1 MKKLDLLL
9 LALALPAGVFAATNE
24 GAGRELFDQQTALL
38 SGNLLFSEWRNTFA
52 AKEFPAGTERIY
64 RDMQANIAA
73 NAAIAAARKNTAA
86 GFRAELRSRY
96 REEAAKIL
104 APYRDAFAPAEFAK
118 LTSGDDAYFETCANR
133 LFAKSFDQARQKL
146 AKEQRETLFA
156 KTYPTVEEFEKFN
169 DDALTK
175 LLESRFREKSGGT
188 LLEENLPLLKTEVIR
203 PVIAS
208 GRAQQ
213 QLQLTL
219 PPRQI
224 VPSHIW
230 DEKAA
235 RELIAAGVE
244 TNLAA
249 ALPAKDRLPLFPKTR
264 ALINAR
270 AARLGPDR
278 AIAAL
283 PDTCKIAQNYPARVL
298 ADPAAHRD
306 PETSLQ
312 TIAAEAQTELIAA
325 AIAAAGV
332 PEAQQEEVAADA
344 EVKRAAA
351 KRFENK
357 IVPALREIREKT
369 AARQFAA
376 WWPDLAAGRWQPMPS
391 EVEAFA
397 TGGSREF
404 PALAGRPLPAPLLR
418 ETEKQCD
425 DALRAKL
432 AAGVAELEKQRQL
445 VNAEYDAV
453 VGEMRQKQQQ
463 TRSSWLVKWFG
474 ASSVK
479 LTEIVD
485 CYRRKVTE
493 KNGQDSKLYPAIDAE
508 IDVRSRAILQQLTEK
523 TDQLKPELP
532 VVKSSF
538 ELRQEGDQL
547 HIRRGDWS
555 VAVKPGKEGELN
567 AAAAAELKRLVE
579 ATKEPSRFEVEL
591 VVGDRIYYR
600 TVADLREALRTAAG
614 ENSKITDRRRK

>member
-9 LALALPAGVFAATNE
+9 LTITLPAVVFAASAE
-24 GAGRELFDQQTALL
+24 GRGRELFDQQTAILSSTLL
-38 SGNLLFSEWRNTFA
+38 LAEWRDTFA
-52 AKEFPAGTERIY
+52 AAEFPSGTERIY
-64 RDMQANIAA
+64 REMKEKPAA

-86 GFRAELRSRY
+86 GFRDELRNRY

-104 APYRDAFAPAEFAK
+104 SPYRDVFAPAEFTK
-118 LTSGDDAYFETCANR
+118 LTAGDTAFIENRANR

-146 AKEQRETLFA
+146 AGEQRETLFA
-156 KTYPTVEEFEKFN
+156 KTYPAVEEFEKFN
-169 DDALTK
+169 DDALAK
-175 LLESRFREKSGGT
+175 LLENRFREQSGGG

-203 PVIAS
+203 PVIAA
-208 GRAQQ
+208 GRSQQ

-219 PPRQI
+219 VARQT

-244 TNLAA
+244 TDLAA
-249 ALPAKDRLPLFPKTR
+249 ALPAKDRLPLFSKTR

-278 AIAAL
+278 TIAAL
-283 PDTCKIAQNYPARVL
+283 PDTCKTAQAYPGRVL

-306 PETSLQ
+306 PETSFQ
-312 TIAAEAQTELIAA
+312 AIAPEVQTELIAA

-332 PEAQQEEVAADA
+332 PEGQQGKVAEDA

-351 KRFENK
+351 KRFDHK
-357 IVPALREIREKT
+357 IVPALREMRAKT
-369 AARQFAA
+369 AAGQLGK
-376 WWPDLAAGRWQPMPS
+376 WWPDLATGRWQPTPA

-397 TGGSREF
+397 AGGSREF
-404 PALAGRPLPAPLLR
+404 PAIAGRPAPAPLLQ
-418 ETEKQCD
+418 EAEKLCD
-425 DALRAKL
+425 DALRTRL
-432 AAGVAELEKQRQL
+432 AAGVAELEKQRRL

-463 TRSSWLVKWFG
+463 ARSSWLVKWFG
-474 ASSVK
+474 ASSVR
-479 LTEIVD
+479 LSEIVD

-493 KNGQDSKLYPAIDAE
+493 KAGAESKLYPAIEAE
-508 IDVRSRAILQQLTEK
+508 IEVRSRAILQQLNEK
-523 TDQLKPELP
+523 PDQVKPELP

-538 ELRQEGDQL
+538 ELRQDGDQL
-547 HIRRGDWS
+547 IIRRGDWS
-555 VAVKPGKEGELN
+555 VAVKPGNEGELN

-579 ATKEPSRFEVEL
+579 AAKEPSRVEVEL
-591 VVGDRIYYR
+591 VIGDRIYYR
-600 TVADLREALRTAAG
+600 TVADLREALRANAG
-614 ENSKITDRRRK
+614 ENGKITDRRRK